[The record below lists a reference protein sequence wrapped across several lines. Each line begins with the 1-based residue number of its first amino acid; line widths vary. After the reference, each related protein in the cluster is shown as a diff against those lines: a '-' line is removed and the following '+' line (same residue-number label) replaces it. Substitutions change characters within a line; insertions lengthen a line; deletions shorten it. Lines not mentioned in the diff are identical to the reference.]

1 MRESRGMFSH
11 DKGMSPVEA
20 ELAHQR
26 NELRKREHWH
36 ASNQRWKLFL
46 SQLPKPYHEAKVLRE
61 YAFTDWEI
69 GQLPET
75 TP

>member
-11 DKGMSPVEA
+11 DKGMS
-20 ELAHQR
+20 R
-26 NELRKREHWH
+26 
-36 ASNQRWKLFL
+36 KLFL